1 MSTGPDAELALLSA
15 LQSVGLDVRLPK
27 TSDTSADLEIT
38 SPDGRQILIEVKYR
52 ALASPDGL
60 RSMIIVCSK

>member
-1 MSTGPDAELALLSA
+1 MSTGPDAELALLGA
-15 LQSVGLDVRLPK
+15 LQSVGLDVRLPER
-27 TSDTSADLEIT
+27 SGASADLEIT
-38 SPDGRQILIEVKYR
+38 SSDGRQILIEVKYR